1 MPASKAQRA
10 LTAKRR
16 TDAIALRL
24 AGADYE
30 TIAER
35 LGYSSRGAAYTDI
48 TRALEARLAEQRQ
61 EVDLLRQEE
70 LARLNRLQM
79 GVWTAAVGGDPRSAE
94 VALKIID
101 RRCKLLGLD
110 APQRLELV
118 TMGAVEQEIR
128 RLEAELGLL
137 GGGVPDEPA
146 LRNGIVGGAEAGET
160 P

>member
-30 TIAER
+30 TIAAK
-35 LGYSSRGAAYTDI
+35 LGYSTRGAAYTDI
-48 TRALEARLAEQRQ
+48 TRALEARLAEQRE
-61 EVDLLRQEE
+61 EVDLLRQSE
-70 LARLNRLQM
+70 LSRLDRLQQ
-79 GVWTAAVGGDPRSAE
+79 GVWTAAISGDPRSAE

-110 APQRLELV
+110 APMRHEV
-118 TMGAVEQEIR
+118 ITMSAVEEAIR
-128 RLEAELGLL
+128 TLEAQLGED
-137 GGGVPDEPA
+137 GGEVPDEPA
-146 LRNGIVGGAEAGET
+146 LNNVVGGTEATEA